1 MITTNR
7 IVMEYTQ
14 KETRRGLKCFIIKH
28 LLNINQTLI
37 EKKGQKSYKVYRK
50 QIARDRSKSFI
61 STTTLNVNGLNFL
74 IKRQRMSERIRKMN
88 NLYVTYKIQFRCK
101 DMNMLKVKE

>member
-14 KETRRGLKCFIIKH
+14 KETRRGLKCFTIKH

-37 EKKGQKSYKVYRK
+37 EKKGTKK
-50 QIARDRSKSFI
+50 
-61 STTTLNVNGLNFL
+61 L
-74 IKRQRMSERIRKMN
+74 
-88 NLYVTYKIQFRCK
+88 
-101 DMNMLKVKE
+101 

>member
-37 EKKGQKSYKVYRK
+37 EKKGTKK
-50 QIARDRSKSFI
+50 
-61 STTTLNVNGLNFL
+61 L
-74 IKRQRMSERIRKMN
+74 
-88 NLYVTYKIQFRCK
+88 
-101 DMNMLKVKE
+101 